1 MPRINFTVDAAL
13 LKELGERLVGKPHV
27 ALAELVKNSYDADA
41 SKSTIEFALEEDRV
55 EVRDDGH
62 GMTFDE
68 FRDFWMRIG
77 TPHKVEKRVSRD
89 LGRRM
94 TGSKGVG
101 RLAVQFLAGKLQ
113 MITVPKGGQGQWLE
127 ARVNWAEA
135 VEAGDLVSASAEYR
149 TWESLPP
156 FEQGTRI
163 ILSELKHE
171 WTGAQV
177 QGLAAE
183 LWRLQPPFRS
193 ALPPA
198 DRFKVDFQST
208 EREFEKVFEKQMRA
222 VLSIWMAKF
231 VGRYR
236 DGEISLSLEF
246 AGESPQAYSYY
257 AADFPHNHGRFDK
270 ERNLNEADFEVRIF
284 KLTGRQ
290 KYDIK
295 VDYARDYLFEYGG
308 VHVYDGGF
316 RLPHYGS
323 AENDWLRIEFDHSH
337 RRFMSQLLPK
347 ELQDRYAHTQRL
359 RFLPTLGRVFGVV
372 NVDTSREPK
381 LDIMITRD
389 RLTQDSIAFRDLVTM
404 VRYAFDLY
412 AYEEAR
418 HQYTPK
424 KIEPTSLGFERIEQA
439 LEEHEQHI
447 SKPVYQDLREKVLA
461 AASAATTSQQDALKA
476 ALEKMGFLGPL
487 ATAGIS
493 TAAFQHELTKQF
505 GLIEDIVERIRD
517 IATDDASLQQ
527 SLDKL
532 ATDLSSWLERA
543 RTTNAL
549 FSYLAYAENIS
560 ERERFCATTVIEQVR
575 RQVRFFSRGIE
586 IDTADVDGE
595 IFLPE
600 ASFAE
605 WSAIFQNVFINA
617 FNAML
622 DSEKRLLKVSSRV
635 KERSHEIL
643 VQDTG
648 SGVDLRDADR
658 LFEPF
663 ERGSQIS
670 PERRAL
676 GYGGT
681 GLGLTIV
688 RLLADGIGCRAGF
701 VEPEEGF
708 ETAFSLNWREM
719 K

>member
-1 MPRINFTVDAAL
+1 MPRINFTVDSAL

-41 SKSTIEFALEEDRV
+41 SKVTIEFAFEEDRV

-62 GMTFDE
+62 GMNFDE

-77 TPHKVEKRVSRD
+77 TPHKVERRESRD

-101 RLAVQFLAGKLQ
+101 RLAVQFLAGRLQ
-113 MITVPKGGQGQWLE
+113 IITVPKGSKGQWLE
-127 ARVNWAEA
+127 ASVNWAEA
-135 VEAGDLVSASAEYR
+135 VEARDLVNASVEYR

-163 ILSELKHE
+163 ILNELKHE
-171 WTGAQV
+171 WAENEV

-193 ALPPA
+193 ALPLA
-198 DRFKVDFQST
+198 DRFEVDFQST
-208 EREFEKVFEKQMRA
+208 EREFKRVFEKQMHTF
-222 VLSIWMAKF
+222 LSNWMAQF
-231 VGRYR
+231 VGRCR
-236 DGEISLSLEF
+236 DGEVILSLQF
-246 AGESPQAYSYY
+246 AGESPQTYSYSL
-257 AADFPHNHGRFDK
+257 AAFPHNYGRFDEEK
-270 ERNLNEADFEVRIF
+270 NLNEADFEIRIF
-284 KLTGRQ
+284 RLRGRQ
-290 KYDIK
+290 KDKI
-295 VDYARDYLFEYGG
+295 VVSDARDYLFEYGG

-316 RLPHYGS
+316 RLPFYGS

-337 RRFMSQLLPK
+337 RRFISRLLPK

-359 RFLPTLGRVFGVV
+359 RFLPTLGRVFGVINV
-372 NVDTSREPK
+372 NTSREPK
-381 LDIMITRD
+381 LHIMITRD
-389 RLTQDSIAFRDLVTM
+389 RLAQDSTAFQDLVAM

-418 HQYTPK
+418 RQYKPK
-424 KIEPTSLGFERIEQA
+424 KTEPPSSGFERIEQV

-447 SKPVYQDLREKVLA
+447 SKPVYRNLREKVRE
-461 AASAATTSQQDALKA
+461 AASAAMTSQQDALKS

-493 TAAFQHELTKQF
+493 AVAFQHELMKQF
-505 GLIEDIVERIRD
+505 GLIEDIVERIKNVE
-517 IATDDASLQQ
+517 ADDVSLRQ
-527 SLDKL
+527 SLDEL
-532 ATDLSSWLERA
+532 AADLSSWLKRA
-543 RTTNAL
+543 RATNAL
-549 FSYLAYAENIS
+549 FSYLSNAENVR
-560 ERERFCATTVIEQVR
+560 ERERFRATTVIEEVR

-586 IDTADVDGE
+586 IDTTDVGGE
-595 IFLPE
+595 ILLPE
-600 ASFAE
+600 ASLAE
-605 WSAIFQNVFINA
+605 WSTIFQNVFINA

-622 DSEKRLLKVSSRV
+622 DSEKRLLKVSSRD
-635 KERSHEIL
+635 KERSREIL
-643 VQDTG
+643 IQDTG
-648 SGVDLRDADR
+648 SGVDLQDAGR

-688 RLLADGIGCRAGF
+688 RLLADGIGCRVGF